1 MTDMQEE
8 KMVVETQTVAVE
20 VQQPKKKKML
30 GLAIPGW
37 IIYGVIF
44 ALSVYL
50 IYCMFDA
57 VESDRIAREQA
68 AQNGNTAITLGT
80 PLMLMVAII
89 FLCGMA
95 IAALIPTGLGVGGL
109 VVSLKKKLS
118 KGNVVQFSLMT
129 ALPLITC
136 AIAFVAVLL
145 IAQAGGA
152 QIG

>member
-1 MTDMQEE
+1 
-8 KMVVETQTVAVE
+8 
-20 VQQPKKKKML
+20 
-30 GLAIPGW
+30 
-37 IIYGVIF
+37 
-44 ALSVYL
+44 
-50 IYCMFDA
+50 MFDA
-57 VESDRIAREQA
+57 VEVDRIAREQA
-68 AQNGNTAITLGT
+68 AQNGSTAITLGT
-80 PLMLMVAII
+80 PIMLMVAII

-136 AIAFVAVLL
+136 AITFVAVLL

>member
-8 KMVVETQTVAVE
+8 RMEVATQAVAVE
-20 VQQPKKKKML
+20 VEQPKKKKLL

-37 IIYGVIF
+37 IIYGIIF
-44 ALSVYL
+44 VVAAYL
-50 IYCMFDA
+50 IYGMFDA

-68 AQNGNTAITLGT
+68 AQNGGSAITLGT
-80 PLMLMVAII
+80 PIMMVLALA
-89 FLCGMA
+89 FLLYSA

-109 VVSLKKKLS
+109 VVSLKKKLG

-129 ALPLITC
+129 ALPLLTC
-136 AIAFVAVLL
+136 VIAFVAVLL
-145 IAQAGGA
+145 IGQSGGA

>member
-8 KMVVETQTVAVE
+8 KMVVETQAVAVE
-20 VQQPKKKKML
+20 EQPKKKKML

-44 ALSVYL
+44 ALSAYL

-57 VESDRIAREQA
+57 VESDRILREQA
-68 AQNGNTAITLGT
+68 AQNGSTAITLGT